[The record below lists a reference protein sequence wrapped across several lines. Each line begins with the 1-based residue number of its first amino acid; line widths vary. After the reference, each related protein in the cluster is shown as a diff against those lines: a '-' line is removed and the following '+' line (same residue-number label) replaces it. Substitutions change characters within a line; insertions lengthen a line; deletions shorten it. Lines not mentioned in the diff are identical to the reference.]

1 MKLFEIFGRGV
12 DRSTETG
19 WRDQMVAQHAART
32 ALQTS
37 TGTPAVH
44 GFWLISR
51 EGKRLAGPFSDAV
64 KAETYKDGRPDRIP
78 ANAVVKK
85 L

>member
-1 MKLFEIFGRGV
+1 MKLFELFGRGV
-12 DRSTETG
+12 DRGTEQN
-19 WRDQMVAQHAART
+19 WRDQMAGQHAARM
-32 ALQTS
+32 AR
-37 TGTPAVH
+37 PAEANAVH

-51 EGKRLAGPFSDAV
+51 EGKRLAGPFTDAE
-64 KAETYKDGRPDRIP
+64 KAETYKQGRPDRIP

>member
-1 MKLFEIFGRGV
+1 MKLFEIFGRGA
-12 DRSTETG
+12 DRSVEG
-19 WRDQMVAQHAART
+19 EWREQMAARHAART
-32 ALQTS
+32 SDPAHAS
-37 TGTPAVH
+37 AVH

-51 EGKRLAGPFSDAV
+51 EGKRLAGPFADAN
-64 KAETYKDGRPDRIP
+64 KAELYKRGRPDRIP